1 MGEDYMAAPRPAA
14 VAFGAAA
21 DGRSAEPAL
30 GSPPMRR
37 VAEDVFQIALL
48 RATGP
53 DLVLFGHGPPLPDP
67 TVFKEFA
74 DALPK

>member
-1 MGEDYMAAPRPAA
+1 MGEDYMAALRPAA
-14 VAFGAAA
+14 VASGAA
-21 DGRSAEPAL
+21 DGRCAAPAL